1 LKINAAFVFVC
12 LFIFCFNSAV
22 KAQSARN
29 LKGLVRDTTNLG
41 LPGANVRL
49 IAGKDTLTT
58 TTDSAGVFKF
68 ANIRLNKISVVVKSL
83 GFVAVSKVFVLDG
96 KAVQVL
102 PDLILKTELRQLD
115 EVVVKARLNPVK
127 LMKDTVE
134 YNAAAF
140 TVKLND
146 LLGDL
151 LKQLPGVEVDK
162 EGNVVTEGKTLT
174 KLRVNGKDFFTS
186 NVKDFL
192 AQLPADAIAKL
203 QVIDDYGD
211 KANFTGI
218 KKGEPQKMLNLVL
231 KPNRGSGKFGIAN
244 ASAGTNDR
252 YALSMNGHV
261 FEGDRQVRINANASN
276 TSNGAG
282 INTAATLGGSYR
294 NKIGKNLTLSGNYN
308 YGYNSLE
315 NLRESY
321 TETINSIG
329 TTYTQANTKS
339 LNKGNNHNFDLSL
352 QSEKKENFLNIG
364 LRGSLNNNL
373 SNSLYDARQTGV
385 SRQNLNTL
393 STAHHNT
400 PNLNTEI
407 NFSHKL
413 KKEGR
418 IISGGIT
425 GGRTTAKNEE
435 NQNNQI
441 GYFDQE
447 SELLVKDSVRIQLVD
462 TYNRNLNLTANFTY
476 TEPLHKGKDTLVSR
490 SLDFSY
496 DFGIN
501 HTSNILET
509 SIRNDLG
516 IFKRL
521 DTLSNQ
527 YNSSFIKQALGIN
540 YRYDSEKLNY
550 SIGISAQPN
559 LLTGAYEG
567 RSDKIRRMGFN
578 MAPVTRLSYIIS
590 RRNTLNFYYNGN
602 GSTPNFNQLQPVPDT
617 RNLQNIIIGNPDLK
631 AAFNHSL
638 NLNYRHTSAANGSSI
653 QFGLRGSVVQD
664 QVVANTI
671 LIRDT
676 LNSFR
681 QETRYLN
688 TNGNYTVGGNYMFA
702 FPLGAKKMNLELK
715 GSMGYDHRIAFSDLA
730 ENISEGININ
740 QGLGFRM
747 NQKWLMLNTH
757 ANYNYKSNVY
767 SLASSRSNKVQTW
780 LFDLDARVFILK
792 SLNCGATTSKTINQG
807 YSFAQ
812 ANPLLLGGFVE
823 KTFFKDQKASM
834 RLQGNDLLNQ
844 GNNLSRTVTD
854 NSIRESKN
862 NQVTRYF
869 LLTCIW
875 RLNKFGK

>member
-1 LKINAAFVFVC
+1 LKITAAFVFTC
-12 LFIFCFNSAV
+12 IFIFCFDYAV
-22 KAQSARN
+22 SAQSAQN
-29 LKGLVRDTTNLG
+29 LSGLVRDTTNVG
-41 LPGANVRL
+41 LPEANVRL
-49 IAGKDTLTT
+49 ITGKDTLST
-58 TTDSAGVFKF
+58 TTDPSGSFRF
-68 ANIRLNKISVVVKSL
+68 ANIRQNKVSIVVKSL
-83 GFVAVSKVFVLDG
+83 GYVSVNKDFVLNG
-96 KAVQVL
+96 KAAQVL
-102 PDLILKTELRQLD
+102 PDLILKAELRQLN
-115 EVVVKARLNPVK
+115 EVVVKGRVNPVR

-140 TVKLND
+140 SVRPND
-146 LLGDL
+146 LLEDL
-151 LKQLPGVEVDK
+151 LKQLPGLEVDK

-174 KLRVNGKDFFTS
+174 KLRVNGKDFFTG

-192 AQLPADAIAKL
+192 AQLPADAIDKL

-211 KANFTGI
+211 KSNFTGI

-231 KPNRGSGKFGIAN
+231 KPNRSTGRFGIAN

-252 YALSMNGHV
+252 YALNLNGHV
-261 FEGDRQVRINANASN
+261 FKGDRQVSVNTNASN

-282 INTAATLGGSYR
+282 INTTATLGGSYR

-308 YGYNSLE
+308 YGYNRSE
-315 NLRESY
+315 NVQESY
-321 TETINSIG
+321 METVNAIG
-329 TTYTQANTKS
+329 TTYTQANTES
-339 LNKGNNHNFDLSL
+339 LNKGNNHNFDISL
-352 QSEKKENFLNIG
+352 QSEKKEDFLNIG
-364 LRGSLNNNL
+364 FRGSLNNSL
-373 SNSLYDARQTGV
+373 GNSLYDAMQTGV
-385 SRQNLNTL
+385 SRQNLNTQS
-393 STAHHNT
+393 STNRNT

-413 KKEGR
+413 KKRGR

-425 GGRTTAKNEE
+425 GGRTTAKNED
-435 NQNNQI
+435 NQNNHI

-447 SELLVKDSVRIQLVD
+447 SEVLLKDSVRNQLVD
-462 TYNRNLNLTANFTY
+462 TYNRNLNFTANFTY
-476 TEPLHKGKDTLVSR
+476 TEPLPKVKDTLVSR

-501 HTSNILET
+501 NTGNILET

-516 IFKRL
+516 ILKRL

-527 YNSSFIKQALGIN
+527 YNSTFIKQALGVN

-567 RSDKIRRMGFN
+567 RGDKIRHAGFN
-578 MAPVTRLSYIIS
+578 MAPVGRLSYIIS

-638 NLNYRHTSAANGSSI
+638 NVNYRHGAANGSSV

-681 QETRYLN
+681 QQTRYLN
-688 TNGNYTVGGNYMFA
+688 TNGNYTIGGNYIWSIS
-702 FPLGAKKMNLELK
+702 LGNKKLSLDLK
-715 GSMGYDHRIAFSDLA
+715 GAVGYDHRIAFSDQV
-730 ENISEGININ
+730 ENISKGVNIN
-740 QGLGFRM
+740 QGFGFRI
-747 NQKWLMLNTH
+747 NRKWLMLNSNV
-757 ANYNYKSNVY
+757 NYNYRSNVY
-767 SLASSRSNKVQTW
+767 SLASSRTNKVQTW
-780 LFDLDARVFILK
+780 LFDMDTRTFILK
-792 SLNCGATTSKTINQG
+792 SLSAGVSTSKTINQG

-862 NQVTRYF
+862 NQITRYF
-869 LLTCIW
+869 LLTVVW
-875 RLNKFGK
+875 RLNKFGR